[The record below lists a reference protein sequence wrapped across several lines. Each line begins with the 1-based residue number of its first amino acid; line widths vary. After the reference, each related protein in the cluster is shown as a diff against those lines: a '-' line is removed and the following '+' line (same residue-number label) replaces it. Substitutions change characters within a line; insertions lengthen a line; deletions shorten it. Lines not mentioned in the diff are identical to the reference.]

1 MSSIEAPVQLPSAM
15 TPEPATL
22 PAPVAASPH
31 VDRRTV
37 RRMLDRLAQGI
48 ITLGGYAVI
57 LSILGIFVFL
67 AIEVAPLFTSAS
79 GQVTGRLAATL
90 SPQSLPQPALV
101 GVDEHVEVA
110 YVLKADVSDHV
121 TFFRLP
127 GGKPMATDLPNSL
140 AGMTITAVARAGAQG
155 DRFALATDD
164 GRVIP
169 LKIELGVNFDRGTRE
184 VVPTIDVSSPIRII
198 PVSDK
203 IVRLAYQR
211 TDAGTTAAV
220 LTEAGQLW
228 YARVIEHAD
237 DPPIHPAG
245 APIALPNAMGHEGE
259 DTGGRAVRLT
269 AQISGTVT
277 ALILDRRGETL
288 SIGTS
293 DGHLYHWDVH
303 EAGLP
308 VLSET
313 VTVSQSGAAVTAMAY
328 LIGDRSLVIGTNA
341 GEVTVWM
348 PVRIG
353 KKSNTTRLQPVHRLA
368 AHPAAVT
375 AISPSQRDKGFLTGD
390 AQGNLFV
397 HYSTSEQTLLR
408 FHGDK
413 SALQTVMFAP
423 KADGAIA
430 MTETGQIVTYAI
442 NNPHPETTF
451 ASLFEPIWYEGYEQP
466 EHVWQ
471 SSSGTDDFEAKFGLT
486 PLIFGTLKG
495 TIYAMLL
502 AVPIAVLG
510 AIYTAMFMH
519 PDLRTKIKPTIEIMA
534 ALPTVVLGFLAGL
547 WMAPLLERIFPA
559 VVAMVVVVPISVVLA
574 ALLWQIVPFTVRNR
588 TRPGFEALLLIP
600 VIIGAVL
607 LCLSQNTLIESLLF
621 DSRYKEW
628 LADTFGLRY
637 DQRNALVVGF
647 AMGFAIIPI
656 IFSISEEA
664 LSNVPKHLIAGSL
677 ALGATRWQTLAR
689 LVFISA
695 SPGIFSAL
703 MIGFGRAVGE
713 TMIVLMATGNT
724 PVMDWSLFNGFRTLS
739 ANIAV
744 EIPEA
749 PHGGTLYRTLFLAAL
764 ILFAVTFFINT
775 WAELIRQRLRKKYSQ
790 F

>member
-1 MSSIEAPVQLPSAM
+1 LEI
-15 TPEPATL
+15 
-22 PAPVAASPH
+22 
-31 VDRRTV
+31 D
-37 RRMLDRLAQGI
+37 LA
-48 ITLGGYAVI
+48 V
-57 LSILGIFVFL
+57 
-67 AIEVAPLFTSAS
+67 
-79 GQVTGRLAATL
+79 
-90 SPQSLPQPALV
+90 
-101 GVDEHVEVA
+101 
-110 YVLKADVSDHV
+110 K
-121 TFFRLP
+121 
-127 GGKPMATDLPNSL
+127 
-140 AGMTITAVARAGAQG
+140 
-155 DRFALATDD
+155 
-164 GRVIP
+164 
-169 LKIELGVNFDRGTRE
+169 FDRGTRE
-184 VVPTIDVSSPIRII
+184 VVPTIGVSSPIRII
-198 PVSDK
+198 PVSGK
-203 IVRLAYQR
+203 IVRIAYQR
-211 TDAGTTAAV
+211 SEAGTTAAV
-220 LTEAGQLW
+220 QTEAGRVW
-228 YARVIEHAD
+228 YARFREHAD
-237 DPPIHPAG
+237 DTSTHPLGSPID
-245 APIALPNAMGHEGE
+245 LPNAMGHEGE
-259 DTGGRAVRLT
+259 GGEAVELT
-269 AQISGTVT
+269 AQISSAVT
-277 ALILDRRGETL
+277 ALILDRRSETL
-288 SIGTS
+288 SIGTA
-293 DGHLYHWDVH
+293 DGHLYHWDVR
-303 EAGLP
+303 EARHP

-313 VTVSQSGAAVTAMAY
+313 VRVSKSGAAVTAMAY

-348 PVRIG
+348 PVRMS
-353 KKSNTTRLQPVHRLA
+353 KESNTTRLQPVHRLVS
-368 AHPAAVT
+368 HPAAVT

-408 FHGDK
+408 FQGDK
-413 SALQTVMFAP
+413 SALRTVMFAP
-423 KADGAIA
+423 KANGAIA
-430 MTETGQIVTYAI
+430 LTETAQIVTYAI

-451 ASLFEPIWYEGYEQP
+451 ASLFEPVWYEGYEQP

-471 SSSGTDDFEAKFGLT
+471 SSSGADDFEAKFGLA

-495 TIYAMLL
+495 TLYAMLL

-519 PDLRTKIKPTIEIMA
+519 PNLRTKIKPTIEIMA

-559 VVAMVVVVPISVVLA
+559 VVAMAAVVPVSVVVA
-574 ALLWQIVPFTVRNR
+574 ALLWQIVPSTVRSR
-588 TRPGFEALLLIP
+588 VRPGFEALLLMP

-607 LCLSQNTLIESLLF
+607 FCLSQNTLIESILF

-677 ALGATRWQTLAR
+677 ALGATQWQTLAR

-695 SPGIFSAL
+695 SPGILSAL
-703 MIGFGRAVGE
+703 MIGFGRAIGE

-724 PVMDWSLFNGFRTLS
+724 PIMDWSLFNGFRTLS

-775 WAELIRQRLRKKYSQ
+775 WAELIRQRLRKKYGQ

>member
-1 MSSIEAPVQLPSAM
+1 MP
-15 TPEPATL
+15 PEPAPGAT
-22 PAPVAASPH
+22 SPH
-31 VDRRTV
+31 IDRRTV
-37 RRMLDRLAQGI
+37 RRILDRLARGI

-67 AIEVAPLFTSAS
+67 AIEVAPLFRSAS
-79 GQVTGRLAATL
+79 GQVTWRLAATPF
-90 SPQSLPQPALV
+90 PQTLPQPALV
-101 GVDEHVEVA
+101 GIDEHMEVA
-110 YVLKADVSDHV
+110 YVLKAEASDPV

-127 GGKPMATDLPNSL
+127 GGETVAMDLPRSL
-140 AGMTITAVARAGAQG
+140 TGMTVTAVAQAGAQG

-164 GRVIP
+164 GRVVP
-169 LKIELGVNFDRGTRE
+169 LKIELAVKFDRGTRE
-184 VVPTIDVSSPIRII
+184 VVPTIFVSSPIRII

-203 IVRLAYQR
+203 IVRIAYQR

-220 LTEAGQLW
+220 QTEAGRVW
-228 YARVIEHAD
+228 YARVREHAD
-237 DPPIHPAG
+237 DTSTHPLGSPID
-245 APIALPNAMGHEGE
+245 LPNAMADEGK
-259 DTGGRAVRLT
+259 GAVELT
-269 AQISGTVT
+269 AQISSTVT

-288 SIGTS
+288 SIGTA
-293 DGHLYHWDVH
+293 DGHLYHWDVQG
-303 EAGLP
+303 AGHP
-308 VLSET
+308 VLLEKL
-313 VTVSQSGAAVTAMAY
+313 TVSQSGAAVTAMAY
-328 LIGDRSLVIGTNA
+328 LIGDRSMVIGTNA

-348 PVRIG
+348 PVRMA
-353 KKSNTTRLQPVHRLA
+353 KESNTTRLQPVHHLA

-408 FHGDK
+408 FQGDK
-413 SALQTVMFAP
+413 SALRTVMFAP

-430 MTETGQIVTYAI
+430 LTETAQIVTYAI
-442 NNPHPETTF
+442 DNPHPETTF
-451 ASLFEPIWYEGYEQP
+451 ASLFQPVWYEGYEQP

-471 SSSGTDDFEAKFGLT
+471 SSSGADDFEAKFGLA

-495 TIYAMLL
+495 TLYAMLL

-519 PDLRTKIKPTIEIMA
+519 PDLRTKIKPTVEIMA

-559 VVAMVVVVPISVVLA
+559 VVAMAVVVPVSVVVA
-574 ALLWQIVPFTVRNR
+574 ALLWQIVPSTVRSR
-588 TRPGFEALLLIP
+588 IRPGFEALLLMP

-628 LADTFGLRY
+628 LANTFGLRY

-677 ALGATRWQTLAR
+677 ALGATQWQTLAR

-695 SPGIFSAL
+695 SPGILSAL

-775 WAELIRQRLRKKYSQ
+775 WAELIRQRLRKKYGQ